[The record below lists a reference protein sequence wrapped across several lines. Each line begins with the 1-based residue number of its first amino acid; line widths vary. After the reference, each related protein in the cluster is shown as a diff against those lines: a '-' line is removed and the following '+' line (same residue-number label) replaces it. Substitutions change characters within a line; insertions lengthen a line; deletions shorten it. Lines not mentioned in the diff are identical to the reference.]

1 MRLAHRVARCSMAN
15 GKKTGLEVAENNLHT
30 NFAAAEEAVAIITKA
45 ENGAIDEQNET
56 RV

>member
-1 MRLAHRVARCSMAN
+1 MAHRVARCSMAN